1 MTSGFT
7 EILKDNPGVQ
17 VVVGLNGEGTKYK
30 VFPVIAPQ
38 DEKPPYIT
46 VFQNQNDALAS
57 LTKKEES
64 QLDYP
69 RVTVNCWAKNFRTAE
84 LMGEAVRAA
93 VDNQG
98 FDTDAGYLF
107 NRIWMI
113 DDRDGYDQDRKMHV
127 HIQVFGVEY
136 KRTAGAVYNILQA
149 RNFVGWGGLW
159 NWANH
164 SNALPSG
171 TIQEGTMWITEGDI
185 DLGGRFIPDGAL
197 MTAKVGDPSSITDF
211 SFNL

>member
-7 EILKDNPGVQ
+7 EILKDNTGVQ
-17 VVVGLNGEGTKYK
+17 AVVGLNGEGTKYK

-38 DEKPPYIT
+38 SENPPYIT
-46 VFQNQNDALAS
+46 VFQSQNDALPS

-69 RVTVNCWAKNFRTAE
+69 VVTVNCWAKNFRTAE

-107 NRIWMI
+107 NRVWMI

-127 HIQVFGVEY
+127 HIQTFGVEY
-136 KRTAGAVYNILQA
+136 KRTAGAIYEILQA
-149 RNFVGWGGLW
+149 RNFVGWGGVW
-159 NWANH
+159 VWADH
-164 SNALPSG
+164 GNALPSG
-171 TIQEGTMWITEGDI
+171 NIPAGTMWITEGPVTI
-185 DLGGRFIPDGAL
+185 GSTFIADDSL
-197 MTAKVGDPSSITDF
+197 MTAKVENPASISDF
-211 SFNL
+211 SFNQ